1 MVSRRASGQVGGTL
15 RAAIYCRVSS
25 TSQEE
30 NTSLSTQLA
39 SCRKAATSS
48 RWGIVHE
55 EQEVHTGADLHGRP
69 GLRRVR
75 DLVRQGK
82 VDVVLCHALDRL
94 SRKQAHLAIVAD
106 ECAQAGVRLEFVT
119 EEFENSAVGEFIR
132 AAKSFAAEIE
142 REKIIERT
150 VRGKRAR
157 AESGRPIPGRKAPY
171 GYVWADAVSK
181 DRLVEHQIEGGV
193 VRRIFSEV
201 VAGKSLRAIAAGLTD
216 DGHPSPTG
224 NAHWAR
230 TTLHVMLRLP
240 TYSGSMTAYRQ
251 RGYRR
256 HDPEPQ
262 GRYRPSSE
270 HIALPPDI
278 APGLVHP
285 DVQAAAIERLERNK
299 TLSPRRNRD
308 PEGTLLRGGLVRC
321 GVCGNAMIA
330 VRRRETYWDYLCTNR
345 DKGFEHRRPCISAGV
360 LDDAVW
366 RRIEDVLTK
375 PEVIQAQVDRLQ
387 EADPHALELD
397 GLDRQLASLTA
408 KRTRVARA
416 IATLDDDDANAPLLA
431 ELRTLADQVKA
442 VTEER
447 RRVAALAESWETG
460 RDLLS
465 GLATWGDRVKA
476 NLPNLTYEER
486 RNVLAALGA
495 QVRVLPAP
503 DLPRWELTLR
513 WQDLLDATVSST
525 AASTGHKNRLAGP
538 VVLRF
543 SSGDA

>member
-1 MVSRRASGQVGGTL
+1 MVSRTRRQPSDQV
-15 RAAIYCRVSS
+15 RVVIYSRVSS

-30 NTSLSTQLA
+30 NTSLTTQVAGCRSLA
-39 SCRKAATSS
+39 STR
-48 RWGIVHE
+48 RWLVVHE

-75 DLVRQGK
+75 DLAREGR
-82 VDVVLCHALDRL
+82 VDVILCYALDRL

-132 AAKSFAAEIE
+132 AAKAFAAEIE

-171 GYVWADAVSK
+171 GYVWADPVAK
-181 DRLVEHQIEGGV
+181 DRLAEHPVEGAV

-201 VAGKSLRAIAAGLTD
+201 VAGKSLRAIAAGLAD

-240 TYSGSMTAYRQ
+240 TYSGEMRAYRQ

-256 HDPEPQ
+256 YDPEPR
-262 GRYRPSSE
+262 GRYRPEAE
-270 HIALPPDI
+270 HIALPAGVAPALI
-278 APGLVHP
+278 APDL
-285 DVQAAAIERLERNK
+285 QAAAIERLERNK

-308 PEGTLLRGGLVRC
+308 PEATLLRGGLVRC
-321 GVCGNAMIA
+321 GVCGNALIA
-330 VRRRETYWDYLCTNR
+330 VRRRANYWDYHCTNR
-345 DKGFEHRRPCISAGV
+345 DKGFEHRRPCISAGM

-366 RRIEDVLTK
+366 QRIEDVLTK
-375 PEVIQAQVDRLQ
+375 PEVIKAQVERLHDT
-387 EADPHALELD
+387 DPHALELN
-397 GLDRQLASLTA
+397 GLDRQLESLKA
-408 KRTRVARA
+408 KRTRIARA
-416 IATLDDDDANAPLLA
+416 IAALDDEDANAPLLV
-431 ELRTLADQVKA
+431 ELKTLASQVKA
-442 VTEER
+442 IGEEHAR
-447 RRVAALAESWETG
+447 LAALAQSWETG
-460 RDLLS
+460 RDLLTE
-465 GLATWGDRVKA
+465 LATWSDRVKV
-476 NLPNLTYEER
+476 NLPDLTYEER

-503 DLPRWELTLR
+503 ELPRWELTLR
-513 WQDLLDATVSST
+513 WQDLLGTTVSS
-525 AASTGHKNRLAGP
+525 
-538 VVLRF
+538 
-543 SSGDA
+543 SSGYTARVSP